1 MYTGCMEPDQLTQT
15 PTPVELP
22 PQPVAVKKM
31 PRQRHFLAAFFIS
44 FMWGSFGV
52 DRMYM
57 GYWGL
62 GILKLLTLGGLGI
75 WTIIDFAFIATGFMK
90 DKQGRPM
97 LQAAEYKKFAGKT
110 VLIFAIAL
118 GVFLLANGLLVI
130 WTVSSL
136 FSSGNDI
143 LNQVPGAS
151 QLLNGN
157 NEQSQI
163 NSLLN
168 Q

>member
-1 MYTGCMEPDQLTQT
+1 MQPEKPTTEPTSLEVPAQ
-15 PTPVELP
+15 PT
-22 PQPVAVKKM
+22 VKKVR
-31 PRQRHFLAAFFIS
+31 RQRHFLAAFFIS
-44 FMWGSFGV
+44 FMWGGFGV

-75 WTIIDFAFIATGFMK
+75 WTIIDFAFISTGFMK
-90 DKQGRPM
+90 DKQGREM

-110 VLIFAIAL
+110 VLIFAISL
-118 GVFLLANGLLVI
+118 GVFLLVNGLLLI

-136 FSSGNDI
+136 FSSSSDI

-163 NSLLN
+163 NSLLS

>member
-1 MYTGCMEPDQLTQT
+1 MQPEKPTVET
-15 PTPVELP
+15 PTVAATP
-22 PQPVAVKKM
+22 PSIPKKL
-31 PRQRHFLAAFFIS
+31 PRQRHYLAAFFIS

-57 GYWGL
+57 GYWVL

-75 WTIIDFAFIATGFMK
+75 WTIIDFAFISTGFMK
-90 DKQGRPM
+90 DKQGREM
-97 LQAAEYKKFAGKT
+97 LQVAEYKKFAGKT
-110 VLIFAIAL
+110 ILIFAIAL
-118 GVFLLANGLLVI
+118 GVFLLVNGLLLISVI
-130 WTVSSL
+130 SSL
-136 FSSGNDI
+136 FSSGSDI

-151 QLLNGN
+151 QLINGN

-163 NSLLN
+163 NSLLS

>member
-1 MYTGCMEPDQLTQT
+1 MQPET
-15 PTPVELP
+15 PTPETPAAPVVPAP
-22 PQPVAVKKM
+22 PTVKKM

-118 GVFLLANGLLVI
+118 GIVLLVNGLLVI
-130 WTVSSL
+130 WTISSL
-136 FSSGNDI
+136 FSSGSDI